1 MADATRTGLIQT
13 TNADQK
19 IAEGDRGTVSLGDWI
34 KIALVV
40 GPLVL
45 MYWQV
50 VASMAGDWWND
61 EGASHGL
68 LIPPV
73 ALYLAWLR
81 RRTIL
86 AEPRSD
92 SPKGLWVIAFGCVVF
107 LVGRLGAEFF
117 LTRIS
122 LVIIIVGLVWTFWGA
137 MRLKQLGFPLLLLAT
152 MVPLPVLVWNALA
165 APLQLFASDLAT
177 TLAQSLGVAVYRDGN
192 VIHLAQISLGVAE
205 ACSGLHSLSALMI
218 GALLLGFLM
227 ITSVV
232 LRTLL
237 FFLSIPLAIVLNI
250 FRITGTAVLADYWQD
265 IAFGFYH
272 SFSGWL
278 VFIAGFGGLWLMAS
292 TLHRFETKELTGR

>member
-1 MADATRTGLIQT
+1 MTGTGSIQT
-13 TNADQK
+13 AKPEQET
-19 IAEGDRGTVSLGDWI
+19 IGIRGPARYGDWI
-34 KIALVV
+34 KIGVVV
-40 GPLVL
+40 GLLVL

-50 VASMAGDWWND
+50 VANMAGDWWND

-81 RRTIL
+81 RRIIL
-86 AEPRSD
+86 VEPKSVA
-92 SPKGLWVIAFGCVVF
+92 PAGLWAIALGCMAF

-122 LVIIIVGLVWTFWGA
+122 LVIIIVGLVWTFWGGA
-137 MRLKQLGFPLLLLAT
+137 RLKKLAFPLLLLAT

-177 TLAQSLGVAVYRDGN
+177 TLAQVFGVAVYRDGN

-218 GALLLGFLM
+218 GALLLGFLLCSSILM
-227 ITSVV
+227 
-232 LRTLL
+232 RTVL
-237 FFLSIPLAIVLNI
+237 FFLSIPLAIALNI

-278 VFIAGFGGLWLMAS
+278 VFVAGFGGLWLMAS
-292 TLHRFETKELTGR
+292 ALHRFEPKELTGR